1 MKAIKNG
8 WAFEP
13 FDNAIC
19 HFRHLPISKA
29 KQMAVNRDSV
39 FVVETINWTYGK
51 NRKEVHHNEYFSRNL
66 SAAISLAAKIE
77 IEAQEVAEEVVS
89 IRKATLKEAQEF
101 LKVYDHSINIELP
114 AVSEQMR
121 TA

>member
-1 MKAIKNG
+1 MKVIKNG
-8 WAFEP
+8 WVFEP
-13 FDNAIC
+13 FDSAIC

-29 KQMAVNRDSV
+29 RRMASNRDSV

-51 NRKEVHHNEYFSRNL
+51 NRKEVHHNEYFSQNL
-66 SAAISLAAKIE
+66 SAAIALATKIE

-101 LKVYDHSINIELP
+101 LRIHDRFMNESQVLP
-114 AVSEQMR
+114 EKTR